1 MPPALSSTMTMK
13 RIHREIGDLKKEDPG
28 AIVLA
33 PTEENLYLWKGS
45 IPGPEGSVY
54 EGGVFNVEVVLPP
67 DYPFTAPKA
76 MFKTRIYHMNISEQ
90 GNICIDILKQNWS
103 PALSLFKVML
113 SLSSLLT
120 DPNPKDP
127 LVPSIAT
134 QYTRNRQLHDTTARQ
149 WTQMY
154 ALPLKPIVVVPSSP
168 PPPPPQPKVSK
179 AKGKKRAEA
188 PPTTASRGSTSSRA
202 TRSTAASAAPVEVAD
217 EVIVLDSEDE
227 AGTSSAVARGK
238 RKRRDEPN
246 TVAASGSGSTQVL
259 ELGDDQEG
267 GSRALT
273 TRKRQRRG
281 VTANKQLGD
290 VIVIEDD

>member
-13 RIHREIGDLKKEDPG
+13 RIHREIGDLKKEDLG

-149 WTQMY
+149 WTQLY
-154 ALPLKPIVVVPSSP
+154 ALPPKPIVVPSSP
-168 PPPPPQPKVSK
+168 PPKVSK

-188 PPTTASRGSTSSRA
+188 PPTTSRGSSSRA
-202 TRSTAASAAPVEVAD
+202 TRSTASAAAPVEAAD
-217 EVIVLDSEDE
+217 GVIVLDSEDE

-238 RKRRDEPN
+238 RKRREEPN
-246 TVAASGSGSTQVL
+246 TAASGSGSSARTQVL
-259 ELGDDQEG
+259 ELGSDNEG
-267 GSRALT
+267 GSSRAPT
-273 TRKRQRRG
+273 APSQTRKRQKRG
-281 VTANKQLGD
+281 ANKQLGD

>member
-1 MPPALSSTMTMK
+1 MK
-13 RIHREIGDLKKEDPG
+13 RIHREIGDLKKEDLG

-54 EGGVFNVEVVLPP
+54 DGGVFNVEVVLPS

-134 QYTRNRQLHDTTARQ
+134 QYTRDRQLHDTTARQ

-154 ALPLKPIVVVPSSP
+154 ALPPKPIVVPSSP
-168 PPPPPQPKVSK
+168 PKVSK

-188 PPTTASRGSTSSRA
+188 PPTTSRGSSSRA
-202 TRSTAASAAPVEVAD
+202 TRSTAPVEVAD
-217 EVIVLDSEDE
+217 EVIILDSEDE
-227 AGTSSAVARGK
+227 AGTLSAVARGK
-238 RKRRDEPN
+238 RKRREEPN
-246 TVAASGSGSTQVL
+246 GAASGSGSSAQTQVL
-259 ELGDDQEG
+259 ELGSDNEG
-267 GSRALT
+267 GSSRAPT
-273 TRKRQRRG
+273 ARSQTRKRQRR
-281 VTANKQLGD
+281 ANKQLGD